1 MQDGDRREGSKIL
14 TVKQTSYVDS
24 PREKK
29 GRKWRWGR
37 PIAGWMDADG
47 VGQGHVDAAQMPS
60 EENGECNAAAAAA
73 AAPLV
78 VISRN
83 DWARKWDWA
92 VNGGD
97 QTSPSCSIY
106 PARLSELSRS
116 VLGNGKKFY

>member
-1 MQDGDRREGSKIL
+1 MEMGEGRLPDGW
-14 TVKQTSYVDS
+14 T
-24 PREKK
+24 
-29 GRKWRWGR
+29 
-37 PIAGWMDADG
+37 DG
-47 VGQGHVDAAQMPS
+47 AGQGHANAAQMPS
-60 EENGECNAAAAAA
+60 EENGECNVAA

-97 QTSPSCSIY
+97 QTSPSCSLY
-106 PARLSELSRS
+106 PARLSELSRF